1 MTTLHNILSAHD
13 SAMHATAHGTQ
24 MHGRLQH
31 IVIDGP
37 NTRGDSGL
45 VRLIQRN
52 PDLVPF
58 FAPNSRVEVPIAG
71 TINNRFISRRIDRL
85 RIDDDAKSISI
96 LDYKTDINHNTFRD
110 KYIIQL
116 REYMTLLRTLY
127 PDYKISAYI
136 LWTHDFSLEKLPVK
150 PL

>member
-1 MTTLHNILSAHD
+1 MTTLHNIFSARAPAKHD
-13 SAMHATAHGTQ
+13 TAHGTH
-24 MHGRLQH
+24 MPSRIQH
-31 IVIDGP
+31 IIIDGP

-58 FAPNSRVEVPIAG
+58 FAPHSRVEVPIAG

-85 RIDDDAKSISI
+85 CVDDDAKSISI